1 MWNTAARFFRGSVC
15 QTSTCL
21 SDRERSC
28 IWVRELWERAH
39 THTCT
44 VCVLRAALQC
54 VWLSICEHHVRIKM
68 KQKDDIS
75 VVDSILDEKGSD
87 VHNVCDDDNYDD
99 DKDDWGNVLRNC
111 QIFTTFYEPLSAN
124 CVTL

>member
-1 MWNTAARFFRGSVC
+1 
-15 QTSTCL
+15 
-21 SDRERSC
+21 
-28 IWVRELWERAH
+28 
-39 THTCT
+39 
-44 VCVLRAALQC
+44 
-54 VWLSICEHHVRIKM
+54 M

-124 CVTL
+124 CVTLWICFRVPDVPLYSTTNLGGFGLKLMHK